1 MDAVVNAERGF
12 PSALPR
18 IGCPHCGFTE
28 WATAARLTPA
38 ESQYMDG
45 HVVHNRRVRRYEHV
59 HRSGTALAT
68 LDVINSGFLKSAVSG
83 RDGSVQVT
91 GFSMRGD
98 TVGLD
103 AIGSGVHQCDTIALE
118 DAHLC
123 GIEFMAFERLARDI
137 PALQHQFHKAMGAE
151 ISRDYDI
158 MLLLGAMRAEERVA
172 IFLLNLSRRF
182 AAHGCSAVKFR
193 LPMQRQE
200 IGNYLGLKLETVS
213 RAFAHLRASEMV
225 AIDGKDIEIKNLSR
239 LRQSTQH

>member
-1 MDAVVNAERGF
+1 MN
-12 PSALPR
+12 
-18 IGCPHCGFTE
+18 
-28 WATAARLTPA
+28 
-38 ESQYMDG
+38 G
-45 HVVHNRRVRRYEHV
+45 HVVHNRRIRRYEHV
-59 HRSGTALAT
+59 HRSGAALAT
-68 LDVINSGFLKSAVSG
+68 LDVINSGFLKSTVSG

-91 GFSMRGD
+91 RFSMRGD
-98 TVGLD
+98 LIGLD

-123 GIEFMAFERLARDI
+123 GIEFTAFERLVRDI

-151 ISRDYDI
+151 ISRDYDV

-200 IGNYLGLKLETVS
+200 IGNYLGLKPGDRQPRVLPSAGERDGRDRRQGHRNQKLVPVAAVHPALAAQCGAALPRP
-213 RAFAHLRASEMV
+213 RAKIGV
-225 AIDGKDIEIKNLSR
+225 PG
-239 LRQSTQH
+239 